1 MKPLILTA
9 AITGAETTREH
20 QPNLP
25 ITPEEQA
32 KEAKACY
39 EAGARVIH
47 LHVREDDGTPS
58 QRLERFHLFPG
69 INPTP
74 SCELTGATTL
84 WILKTP
90 LTPSI
95 MTL

>member
-9 AITGAETTREH
+9 AITGAETTRAD
-20 QPNLP
+20 QPNLH

-32 KEAKACY
+32 KEAKACF

-58 QRLERFHLFPG
+58 QRLDRFKESIESIREAGLALL
-69 INPTP
+69 
-74 SCELTGATTL
+74 SRSALEL
-84 WILKTP
+84 
-90 LTPSI
+90 
-95 MTL
+95 